1 MDLLRVQSLICAY
14 LAARAA
20 ELGLDAARLQVRYVL
35 NWGGFVNRSFR
46 VMDGRAVLHL
56 KLAADPEIRAGLRRF
71 WELRPLMAERYR
83 APAPAAWIEVPG
95 TAYAGVLSPWID
107 GDGDYD
113 RRDPAVREAGAA
125 KQEARQ
131 GILARGENPAE
142 FERNR
147 LARCDKHTGDD
158 RDYCIRRM
166 NGEGTISGSVEGGG
180 IYRELRVQVP
190 AD

>member
-1 MDLLRVQSLICAY
+1 MPNPLRIGVAGALLCA
-14 LAARAA
+14 AT
-20 ELGLDAARLQVRYVL
+20 
-35 NWGGFVNRSFR
+35 
-46 VMDGRAVLHL
+46 
-56 KLAADPEIRAGLRRF
+56 
-71 WELRPLMAERYR
+71 
-83 APAPAAWIEVPG
+83 AAW
-95 TAYAGVLSPWID
+95 AAGPVAA
-107 GDGDYD
+107 GDYD

-147 LARCDKHTGDD
+147 LARCDRHEGED
-158 RDYCIRRM
+158 RDLCIRRM
-166 NGEGTISGSVEGGG
+166 NGEGTVSGSVEGGG